1 MQHMDSQ
8 NIHNLPFMKMH
19 GLGNDF
25 VVIDAREREI
35 QLSQKVIS
43 SIADRH
49 FGVGF
54 DQLAVISKG
63 NFDAHLS
70 FYNSDGSESF
80 ACGNAT
86 RCIARYLMDETSKKN
101 LMLTTM
107 YGQIPAVDLGNG
119 ETCLLYTSPS
129 PRDGLLSRMPS
140 SA

>member
-1 MQHMDSQ
+1 MQHMDSR

-70 FYNSDGSESF
+70 FYNSEGKSIELCLELFNWEKLDF
-80 ACGNAT
+80 VDK
-86 RCIARYLMDETSKKN
+86 IKK
-101 LMLTTM
+101 LFKL
-107 YGQIPAVDLGNG
+107 V
-119 ETCLLYTSPS
+119 
-129 PRDGLLSRMPS
+129 
-140 SA
+140 

>member
-1 MQHMDSQ
+1 MQHMDSR

-54 DQLAVISKG
+54 DQLAVISKSD
-63 NFDAHLS
+63 FDAHLS

-80 ACGNAT
+80 SCGNAT
-86 RCIARYLMDETSKKN
+86 RCIARYLMDETSKEN
-101 LMLTTM
+101 YSLTTM
-107 YGQIPAVDLGNG
+107 YGIFPAVD
-119 ETCLLYTSPS
+119 
-129 PRDGLLSRMPS
+129 
-140 SA
+140 